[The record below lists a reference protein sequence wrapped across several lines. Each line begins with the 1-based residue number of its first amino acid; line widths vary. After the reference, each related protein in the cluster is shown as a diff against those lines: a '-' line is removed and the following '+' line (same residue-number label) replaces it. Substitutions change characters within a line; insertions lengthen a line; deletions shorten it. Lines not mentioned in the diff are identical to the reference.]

1 MNNAQNDIEHHENH
15 IVYLCSH
22 LLILHKRQGAKEW
35 SDIRHVQQI

>member
-1 MNNAQNDIEHHENH
+1 MTNAQKYKEHHENH